1 MAVVRGLRP
10 CPWEYLTT
18 ALMSRADDDNLGIKK
33 NSNVKIVYV
42 LINKFTVVSDEYDFH
57 GHRNMLIFFDQ
68 QMHLFV

>member
-1 MAVVRGLRP
+1 
-10 CPWEYLTT
+10 
-18 ALMSRADDDNLGIKK
+18 MSRADDDNLGIKK